1 MTPYKVQR
9 SLKLFI
15 KKKKTVLLKTILL
28 KMYFQKCKSY
38 CDITEQTLKVQNWFE
53 VVAVVFIV
61 YYPEDLHKS
70 K

>member
-1 MTPYKVQR
+1 
-9 SLKLFI
+9 
-15 KKKKTVLLKTILL
+15 
-28 KMYFQKCKSY
+28 MYFQKCKPY